1 MYKLTSDPFQ
11 LTSLKPHP
19 DEEGVHIKVVS
30 FHEATVKNISPTCC
44 QVLRGVVTF
53 ITP

>member
-11 LTSLKPHP
+11 LTSLKPHA

-30 FHEATVKNISPTCC
+30 FHEATEKMFR
-44 QVLRGVVTF
+44 QRAAKYYAAW
-53 ITP
+53 